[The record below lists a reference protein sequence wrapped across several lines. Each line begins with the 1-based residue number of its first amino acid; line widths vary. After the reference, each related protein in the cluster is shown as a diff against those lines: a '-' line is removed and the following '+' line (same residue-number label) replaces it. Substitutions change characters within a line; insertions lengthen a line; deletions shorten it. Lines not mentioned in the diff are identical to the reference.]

1 MTIGLRAFFPIAL
14 GAAALVLS
22 GCGVSTAPAVSIPAT
37 GAAGQAIAPASADD
51 ASLIK
56 AVHAR
61 CDVGQKI
68 LRYISSGDNQ
78 GDPQLDVE
86 FSRYVGSSVPEARS
100 IADQNIQQCDANL
113 SKQEA
118 AQASAAAKAQAETSS
133 SAAAA
138 QAAAD
143 RTAAQAAVQTN
154 QQTACTAIGGHL
166 GTGTCYS
173 TVQGSPGGPGLDCRY
188 ALITFKQDG
197 TIDPAALA
205 DLKAQLPGCFR

>member
-1 MTIGLRAFFPIAL
+1 MTIGLRVFLPIAL
-14 GAAALVLS
+14 GAAALVLN
-22 GCGVSTAPAVSIPAT
+22 GCGVSSAPAVSIPAT
-37 GAAGQAIAPASADD
+37 TAGQATAPASADD
-51 ASLIK
+51 AGLIK
-56 AVHAR
+56 AAHAQ

-68 LRYISSGDNQ
+68 LRYISTGDNQ

-86 FSRYVGSSVPEARS
+86 FSRNVGSPLPQARS
-100 IADQNIQQCDANL
+100 IADQYIQQCDASL

-118 AQASAAAKAQAETSS
+118 AQASAAAEAQAKASA

-143 RTAAQAAVQTN
+143 RTAAEAAVQTN
-154 QQTACTAIGGHL
+154 QQIACAAIGGRL
-166 GTGTCYS
+166 DTGACYS
-173 TVQGSPGGPGLDCRY
+173 IVQGSPGGPGLDCRY

-205 DLKAQLPGCFR
+205 DLKAQLPGCFH